1 MDLKVCSPVC
11 EHFAK
16 LWFKPSF
23 SMPVGLPILILT
35 LNVTDCFSLDQTPG
49 IYITTFSISGRN
61 IEKYRNWNE
70 ESSEH

>member
-1 MDLKVCSPVC
+1 
-11 EHFAK
+11 
-16 LWFKPSF
+16 
-23 SMPVGLPILILT
+23 MPVGLPILILT